1 VLKHSSTPTVKN
13 QTIAPGK
20 TPPWLKVKR
29 ATAAVPT
36 YGRDK
41 ACLLKHSVEIHSGLW
56 IQLNDLSRFE
66 GLGR

>member
-1 VLKHSSTPTVKN
+1 M
-13 QTIAPGK
+13 
-20 TPPWLKVKR
+20 VKR
-29 ATAAVPT
+29 EDPTAALRT

-41 ACLLKHSVEIHSGLW
+41 ACLLKHSVEIHLGLW

>member
-1 VLKHSSTPTVKN
+1 M
-13 QTIAPGK
+13 
-20 TPPWLKVKR
+20 VKR
-29 ATAAVPT
+29 EDPTAVLRT

-41 ACLLKHSVEIHSGLW
+41 ACLLKHSVESHLGLG